1 MTIIR
6 LIDILAVFANE
17 VKKKG
22 HPGRSSPPPG
32 ETGKTEAHAIHLTFT
47 WL

>member
-6 LIDILAVFANE
+6 LIDILVVFAN

-32 ETGKTEAHAIHLTFT
+32 DTGKTEAHAIHLNFT